1 MKLTKKQFD
10 NLKAARRDGCANSN
24 YLKDTYEVTYDQV
37 RAFVRVLDVLGGLDG
52 NTLTLAEVNAALAG
66 KRVCLCYLQPEE
78 IAAVE
83 EAFAKPK

>member
-10 NLKAARRDGCANSN
+10 NLKAARRAGCVNTAYIESAYN
-24 YLKDTYEVTYDQV
+24 VTYDQV
-37 RAFVRVLDVLGGLDG
+37 RAFISILDVLGGLDG

-66 KRVCLCYLQPEE
+66 RRVRLCYLQPEE

-83 EAFAKPK
+83 KAFAKAR